1 MSKYKLSIIIPVY
14 GVEKFIL
21 EFTQSLFPQ
30 LTDDV
35 ECIFINDGC
44 LDNSIKILKKEIFF
58 FKNKDN
64 IKVIHQENSGI
75 GAARNS
81 GLKVAQGNFI
91 GFLDPDDMVK
101 PNYIISILEVIT
113 NNYNSIDIIHINAE
127 VLDLKNTKSK
137 MSLVTDTRLVKVNKE
152 YLANHFSK
160 NMWQPW
166 LRFFNHKLLE
176 NFSFPLDCIL
186 EDLMSFP
193 FLYKDGINIYEI
205 NDSLVIYRLSENSA
219 TAKKNTIFFE
229 SFRQAVELYSKLK
242 NDEHFKITYFRLIEE
257 LFRLRLKEN
266 SFYNY
271 CNFIEEYKG
280 DILYIRNNIRL
291 SSFKAKFRYY
301 FPKLFYI
308 YKTRGF
314 LKKL

>member
-1 MSKYKLSIIIPVY
+1 
-14 GVEKFIL
+14 
-21 EFTQSLFPQ
+21 
-30 LTDDV
+30 
-35 ECIFINDGC
+35 
-44 LDNSIKILKKEIFF
+44 
-58 FKNKDN
+58 
-64 IKVIHQENSGI
+64 
-75 GAARNS
+75 
-81 GLKVAQGNFI
+81 
-91 GFLDPDDMVK
+91 
-101 PNYIISILEVIT
+101 
-113 NNYNSIDIIHINAE
+113 
-127 VLDLKNTKSK
+127 

-205 NDSLVIYRLSENSA
+205 NDYLVIYRLSENSA

-257 LFRLRLKEN
+257 LFRLSLKEN

-308 YKTRGF
+308 YKTRFF

>member
-81 GLKVAQGNFI
+81 GLKVAQG
-91 GFLDPDDMVK
+91 
-101 PNYIISILEVIT
+101 NYIISILEVIT

>member
-152 YLANHFSK
+152 L
-160 NMWQPW
+160 MW
-166 LRFFNHKLLE
+166 
-176 NFSFPLDCIL
+176 
-186 EDLMSFP
+186 
-193 FLYKDGINIYEI
+193 
-205 NDSLVIYRLSENSA
+205 
-219 TAKKNTIFFE
+219 
-229 SFRQAVELYSKLK
+229 FR
-242 NDEHFKITYFRLIEE
+242 
-257 LFRLRLKEN
+257 
-266 SFYNY
+266 
-271 CNFIEEYKG
+271 
-280 DILYIRNNIRL
+280 
-291 SSFKAKFRYY
+291 
-301 FPKLFYI
+301 
-308 YKTRGF
+308 
-314 LKKL
+314 

>member
-91 GFLDPDDMVK
+91 V
-101 PNYIISILEVIT
+101 SILEVIT